1 MKITADTNILLR
13 DALHDDPEQWP
24 LAARTLQQAE
34 LVAIPITALCEFV
47 WVLRQG
53 YKLPASDV
61 AASLRLL
68 LASDNVA
75 TERHAAEAGL
85 RLLDAGGDFADGALQ
100 FEGEWLGGQ
109 EFVSFDRKAVAL
121 LKDQGKRARL
131 LGAGRKA

>member
-1 MKITADTNILLR
+1 MKIIADTNVLLR
-13 DALHDDPEQWP
+13 GALSDDPHQAM
-24 LAARTLQQAE
+24 AAAYVLRQAE
-34 LVAIPITALCEFV
+34 SIAVPITALCEFV

-53 YKLPASDV
+53 YKWPSAQIARSIR
-61 AASLRLL
+61 AL
-68 LASDNVA
+68 LASPNVVTNQSA
-75 TERHAAEAGL
+75 TEAGL

-131 LGAGRKA
+131 LGAGRRA